1 MKVILLSW
9 ANMVVNLVLLLEGK
23 ETLVSGYLVSKSVQE
38 IKMLRY
44 LFEGRRKE
52 LMAHFS

>member
-9 ANMVVNLVLLLEGK
+9 VKVVVDWVLLLEGK